1 MQLSLIELNRMITWP
16 LSRSKMFPHPRDA
29 FVMAIQ
35 DPDTIFEE
43 LKRVS
48 IEYLAQLEVRLKNLN
63 DKKLAGRTEA
73 LDAGHHRGGKDEE
86 EEEEEEMAA
95 IDMEAS
101 IEVLKKSIG
110 GLPEDIKAM
119 LLANIKRRLTPQ
131 PIKIRADVD
140 VSCYSYQG
148 IDAVKNAL
156 REAKKFGSEEFPMTI
171 SLIAPPQYTIQTT
184 SLEKK
189 EGIARCNQAV
199 EAVKK
204 SILAAGGRLAV
215 KMEAK
220 ATTVEEREGETKTS
234 KQSGGTGTPA
244 NDETLQLQLDQIA
257 LNGNGGV
264 GDSWAA
270 NKMAEAIQQ
279 EEDMK
284 SARKLAGIYQQRTS
298 SVDEM
303 PIGQQLATIAPTSK
317 GETKSQVSREQI
329 DDLKDVQEDD
339 IEAMFATMKKKKS
352 KKKSKKK
359 KKKKS
364 QDNDEDAGSDADS
377 DKDGENEESETATE
391 LYTYNEMLD
400 RVFERLQSNNPELM
414 HKKRYKLKPPQIM
427 RIGTRKC
434 MWHNYPDI
442 CETLKRKPDH
452 IMQFYLTEL
461 GTTGNLDGNGRLV
474 LKGTFGP

>member
-1 MQLSLIELNRMITWP
+1 MGPNSTSSTSQETKTNTTST
-16 LSRSKMFPHPRDA
+16 A
-29 FVMAIQ
+29 
-35 DPDTIFEE
+35 
-43 LKRVS
+43 
-48 IEYLAQLEVRLKNLN
+48 
-63 DKKLAGRTEA
+63 
-73 LDAGHHRGGKDEE
+73 
-86 EEEEEEMAA
+86 
-95 IDMEAS
+95 
-101 IEVLKKSIG
+101 
-110 GLPEDIKAM
+110 
-119 LLANIKRRLTPQ
+119 
-131 PIKIRADVD
+131 
-140 VSCYSYQG
+140 
-148 IDAVKNAL
+148 
-156 REAKKFGSEEFPMTI
+156 EFPTPT
-171 SLIAPPQYTIQTT
+171 STTT
-184 SLEKK
+184 SVTTS
-189 EGIARCNQAV
+189 ATTSTTTSTTASTTTSTAV
-199 EAVKK
+199 YA
-204 SILAAGGRLAV
+204 L
-215 KMEAK
+215 
-220 ATTVEEREGETKTS
+220 TVEEREGETKTS

-244 NDETLQLQLDQIA
+244 NDKTLQRQLDQIA
-257 LNGNGGV
+257 LDGNGGV
-264 GDSWAA
+264 GDSFAA

-279 EEDMK
+279 EEDMN

-352 KKKSKKK
+352 KKKSKKN

-364 QDNDEDAGSDADS
+364 KDNDEDAGSDADS

-474 LKGTFGP
+474 LKGTFVPKKIESLLRKYITEYVTCRLCKSPDTDLIKDPASRLFFVQCHACGARRSVSTIKTGYLATQRGERRAARNK

>member
-1 MQLSLIELNRMITWP
+1 MGPNSTSSTSQETKTNTTST
-16 LSRSKMFPHPRDA
+16 A
-29 FVMAIQ
+29 
-35 DPDTIFEE
+35 
-43 LKRVS
+43 
-48 IEYLAQLEVRLKNLN
+48 
-63 DKKLAGRTEA
+63 
-73 LDAGHHRGGKDEE
+73 
-86 EEEEEEMAA
+86 
-95 IDMEAS
+95 
-101 IEVLKKSIG
+101 
-110 GLPEDIKAM
+110 
-119 LLANIKRRLTPQ
+119 
-131 PIKIRADVD
+131 
-140 VSCYSYQG
+140 
-148 IDAVKNAL
+148 
-156 REAKKFGSEEFPMTI
+156 EFPTPT
-171 SLIAPPQYTIQTT
+171 STTT
-184 SLEKK
+184 S
-189 EGIARCNQAV
+189 ATTSTTTSTTASTTTSTAV
-199 EAVKK
+199 YA
-204 SILAAGGRLAV
+204 L
-215 KMEAK
+215 
-220 ATTVEEREGETKTS
+220 TVEEREGETKTS

-244 NDETLQLQLDQIA
+244 NDKTLQLQLDQIA

-279 EEDMK
+279 EEDMN

-352 KKKSKKK
+352 KKKSKKN

-364 QDNDEDAGSDADS
+364 KDNDEDAGSDAGS

-414 HKKRYKLKPPQIM
+414 HKKRKKCKIPQIM

-474 LKGTFGP
+474 LKGTFVPKKIESLLRKYITEYVTCRLCKSPDTDLIKDPASRLFFVQCHACGARRSVSTIKTGYLATQRGERRAARNK

>member
-1 MQLSLIELNRMITWP
+1 MGPNSTSSTSQETKTNTTST
-16 LSRSKMFPHPRDA
+16 A
-29 FVMAIQ
+29 
-35 DPDTIFEE
+35 
-43 LKRVS
+43 
-48 IEYLAQLEVRLKNLN
+48 
-63 DKKLAGRTEA
+63 
-73 LDAGHHRGGKDEE
+73 
-86 EEEEEEMAA
+86 
-95 IDMEAS
+95 
-101 IEVLKKSIG
+101 
-110 GLPEDIKAM
+110 
-119 LLANIKRRLTPQ
+119 
-131 PIKIRADVD
+131 
-140 VSCYSYQG
+140 
-148 IDAVKNAL
+148 
-156 REAKKFGSEEFPMTI
+156 EFPTPT
-171 SLIAPPQYTIQTT
+171 STTT
-184 SLEKK
+184 S
-189 EGIARCNQAV
+189 ATTSATTSTTTSTTASTTTSTAV
-199 EAVKK
+199 YA
-204 SILAAGGRLAV
+204 L
-215 KMEAK
+215 
-220 ATTVEEREGETKTS
+220 TVEEREGETKTS

-244 NDETLQLQLDQIA
+244 NDKTLQRQLDQIA
-257 LNGNGGV
+257 LDGNGGV
-264 GDSWAA
+264 GDSFAA

-279 EEDMK
+279 EEDMN

-364 QDNDEDAGSDADS
+364 KDNDEDAGSDADS

-414 HKKRYKLKPPQIM
+414 HKKRKKCKIPQIM

-474 LKGTFGP
+474 LKGTFGPKKIESLLRKYITEYVTCHLCKSPDTDLIKDPASRLFFVQCHACGARRSVSTIKTGYLATQRGERRAARNK